1 MTEKIYAERYE
12 IIKEVG
18 QGGMATVYRALDRR
32 LDRTVALKVMHPF
45 LAGKEHNRRRFH
57 REAQVVGKLEHDNIV
72 QVYDYSGIDSREA
85 FIVSEFIDGET
96 LRDFVE
102 EAPGLLLTEIAAM
115 ILHPLACALGYA
127 HDNGVIH
134 RDVKLE
140 NVMVRKDGVIKL
152 TDFGIAQV
160 LDTEQMTATGTMV
173 GSPAFMSPEH
183 IEGGTLDQRA
193 DIFSL
198 GTIAYKLACGE
209 LPFQGTPH
217 ALLRNILEVRY
228 APPERLNPAIGPG
241 FARMIRTCLKRDPA
255 ERYGSCHELGAE
267 LERIIN
273 AADLGKPKDEL
284 PRFFHAPASY
294 SAALR
299 ERLVEREIK
308 EGRRAAAGGSL
319 AAALRHLDRALGLDE
334 GRKDVMELAGRLRR
348 RQIRRQRFGT
358 AARWVG
364 GGLAVGALISAL
376 VFVGMEILQDPETGP
391 PMAAA
396 VATNGELLEP
406 GREVAKDP
414 QTEDA
419 RQASGSDE
427 GDPSREPATVDPIM
441 EPEAL
446 QPADSTPL
454 PRFDY
459 EARLQRVS
467 MSTGAR
473 MDRIVAGAL
482 AARAARAAHVK
493 ETVEAPVSPS
503 DPVKAYMEIR
513 KVAPIRPDLL
523 KGARPPKH
531 DGKAGGPEAEVVM
544 REVTIMV
551 TPPAAEIW
559 VNGIK
564 RGSGKVRGLALPVG
578 VHKLRLHHP
587 SCEACADVERPLK
600 VRSDRPGPVIKEK
613 IRFKPA
619 VLLVTCPR
627 AGQVFVDGVPAGR
640 VGREI
645 RTPMDTH
652 KPHTVDV
659 KVLFDDEYDA
669 YDGRTEICAGRR
681 VVVRIP

>member
-1 MTEKIYAERYE
+1 MAEKIYAERYE
-12 IIKEVG
+12 IIEEVG

-72 QVYDYSGIDSREA
+72 QIYDYSGINSREA

-102 EAPGLLLTEIAAM
+102 GAPGLLLTEIAAM
-115 ILHPLACALGYA
+115 MLHPLARALGYA

-160 LDTEQMTATGTMV
+160 LDTEQMTTTGTMV

-241 FARMIRTCLKRDPA
+241 FARMIRTCLMRDPA
-255 ERYGSCHELGAE
+255 DRYGNCHELGAE
-267 LERIIN
+267 LERFIT
-273 AADLGKPKDEL
+273 AADLGKPEGEL

-299 ERLVEREIK
+299 ERLVEREIG
-308 EGRRAAAGGSL
+308 EGRRAAAGGSI
-319 AAALRHLDRALGLDE
+319 AAAMRHLDRALALDE

-348 RQIRRQRFGT
+348 RQIRRQRLGS
-358 AARWVG
+358 AVRWVG
-364 GGLAVGALISAL
+364 GGLAVGALISGL

-391 PMAAA
+391 PKAAA
-396 VATNGELLEP
+396 VATNGEVDP
-406 GREVAKDP
+406 GREPV
-414 QTEDA
+414 E
-419 RQASGSDE
+419 
-427 GDPSREPATVDPIM
+427 DPSKLAERSRATVDPIM
-441 EPEAL
+441 EPEPPR
-446 QPADSTPL
+446 PADSAPL

-467 MSTGAR
+467 LSTGAQ

-482 AARAARAAHVK
+482 AAQAARAAHLK
-493 ETVEAPVSPS
+493 ETIEAPVSPS
-503 DPVKAYMEIR
+503 DPVKAYTEIR
-513 KVAPIRPDLL
+513 KVAPIRPELI
-523 KGARPPKH
+523 KGGRPPKR
-531 DGKAGGPEAEVVM
+531 DGTAGGPEAEVVM

-564 RGSGKVRGLALPVG
+564 RGSGKVRDLALPVG
-578 VHKLRLHHP
+578 VHNLRLHHP
-587 SCEACADVERPLK
+587 SCEVCADVERTLK
-600 VRSDRPGPVIKEK
+600 VRADRPGPVIKEK

-627 AGQVFVDGVPAGR
+627 AGQVFLDGVPAGR

-652 KPHTVDV
+652 KPQAVDI

-669 YDGRTEICAGRR
+669 YDGRTRISAGRR
-681 VVVRIP
+681 AVVHIP